1 MDLVYTFPMA
11 KCKPCNE
18 INAAVAEVE
27 GVSVAIKKLTKE
39 IAPIVERYE
48 SLKHA
53 HPRCSLCTIYA
64 GSSHLEVELRPEP
77 VVPRAKGQKRYDV
90 CADCYGILQATR
102 MSVPQRRKYQ
112 LHIEEVIESE
122 TDDLP
127 EDGEDGDGA

>member
-1 MDLVYTFPMA
+1 MVYTFAMA
-11 KCKPCNE
+11 KCRLCNE
-18 INAAVAEVE
+18 INAATAEVE
-27 GVSVAIKKLTKE
+27 GVAVAIKKITKE

-64 GSSHLEVELRPEP
+64 GSSHLEVKLRPEP

-90 CADCYGILQATR
+90 CADCYEILQRTR

-112 LHIEEVIESE
+112 LHIEEVLDSEIDESSE
-122 TDDLP
+122 G
-127 EDGEDGDGA
+127 GEDGDGA